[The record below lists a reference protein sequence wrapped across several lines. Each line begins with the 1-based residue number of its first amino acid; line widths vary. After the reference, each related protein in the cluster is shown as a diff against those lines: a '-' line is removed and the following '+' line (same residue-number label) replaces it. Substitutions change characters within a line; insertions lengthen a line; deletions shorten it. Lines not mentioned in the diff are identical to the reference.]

1 MAKDAI
7 YYAKYSG
14 EKESHGK
21 YGKRRL
27 FYKKYNTIN
36 NATLMYRSYKP
47 DTIPNISY
55 DAADDAYNLFN
66 SMSYYSKTIKGI
78 TTYQKRQ
85 PSFYIT
91 TKVNTKVL
99 FKNQYYKY

>member
-14 EKESHGK
+14 EKESH
-21 YGKRRL
+21 GKRRL

-66 SMSYYSKTIKGI
+66 SMSYYSTINSI
-78 TTYQKRQ
+78 THFQKHL